1 MCSDFFVC
9 DLWYHIHSEDL
20 DTQMNQIMIID
31 DNAKIIARHIQ
42 ERFMEWHSELPHS
55 LYQSFSSTIR

>member
-20 DTQMNQIMIID
+20 DTQMNQIMIILQ
-31 DNAKIIARHIQ
+31 N
-42 ERFMEWHSELPHS
+42 ES
-55 LYQSFSSTIR
+55 LLLFIYF